1 MQQIPLTYF
10 RLMSSYFMTMNELY
24 ISYGLNEWTP
34 SNCGKY
40 KLELEH
46 QILLGKFINIWVLEL
61 HNTHNYFIFRDIMYE
76 EL

>member
-1 MQQIPLTYF
+1 MQQIPDIFPSNVFLFYDD
-10 RLMSSYFMTMNELY
+10 EWIAY

-46 QILLGKFINIWVLEL
+46 QILLGKFINRWVLEL